1 MIHQYCLFYKNSK
14 LQFGWIQE
22 LKKNKLVIIP
32 EKGKEFS
39 CSVKQTELIW
49 SGKEFSDFTAASP
62 HLTSKA
68 AWVVNKKEDFDLETI
83 HELCEKSH
91 PYSLDELGEDFLDD
105 PSNGWEV
112 AALLFALKANNRL
125 FQQKKERFFARSEK
139 EIEKI
144 DLEIHKKKLQELIV
158 LREQEWAHCLK
169 NDITPE
175 IRSEEHEVWTQFVQR
190 IKHFLIYLDESQEKD
205 YFCKLFGVNLKSPG
219 ELEYQII
226 SYLKVADSPLSW
238 GKLQLQRAS
247 ISQEFPTH
255 EMKSVDGLKELNI
268 WESPFH
274 LETRDQRNLSPVTID
289 SALTKDYD
297 DAISWESKDSG
308 LLLRVHI
315 ADVSSFIDS
324 KHPLFAGASKRISSL
339 YTLKRTFHM
348 LPPVLAE
355 DIFSLKAGTERA
367 VMTLEIQIDKHY
379 QPTETQ
385 LYRSVIKVSNNLCYE
400 EVDKAMEEKE
410 PSWIFLN
417 KFSNELKEARMNNG
431 ALDLDRKEVKLS
443 ISDPKNIVVEA
454 IRENTPANMLIQE
467 LAIYTNS
474 IVAKRC
480 YDEEMP
486 ALFRNQ
492 PPYKVLIELEE
503 GQKPKLQNLQIK
515 PATIGTTP
523 SGHSA
528 LGLEAYLQCTSPIR
542 RFSDLVCQAI
552 LFSLLSNM
560 EQPYSEESLQL
571 WSKQC
576 ELTQRLYNK
585 VERELSDY
593 WKFKYLQQN
602 SNAEYECEVLRKFR
616 SGNYQLLIT
625 DLQLQIETAHPNL
638 VLNSMLKVIVRDTNP
653 ITKTVKLDFV

>member
-1 MIHQYCLFYKNSK
+1 
-14 LQFGWIQE
+14 
-22 LKKNKLVIIP
+22 
-32 EKGKEFS
+32 

-49 SGKEFSDFTAASP
+49 PGKEFSDFSSASP
-62 HLTSKA
+62 HLVSRA
-68 AWVVNKKEDFDLETI
+68 AWVVKKKEEFDLETI

-112 AALLFALKANNRL
+112 AALLFALKENSRL

-144 DLEIHKKKLQELIV
+144 DSEELKKEQQELV
-158 LREQEWAHCLK
+158 ALREQEWAQCLK
-169 NDITPE
+169 DGVTPE
-175 IRSEEHEVWTQFVQR
+175 IGVEEHEVWTQFVQR
-190 IKHFLIYLDESQEKD
+190 IKQFLIYLDESQEKD
-205 YFCKLFGVNLKSPG
+205 YFCKLFSLSLNSLG
-219 ELEYQII
+219 ELEYQLL
-226 SYLKVADSPLSW
+226 SCLKVAGSAISW
-238 GKLQLQRAS
+238 GKLLLQRAS
-247 ISQEFPTH
+247 VNQEFPTH
-255 EMKSVDGLKELNI
+255 EIQSVDGLKDLNI

-274 LETRDQRNLSPVTID
+274 LETRDQRDLSPVTID

-324 KHPLFAGASKRISSL
+324 KHPLFTGASKRISSL

-348 LPPVLAE
+348 LPSVLAE
-355 DIFSLKAGTERA
+355 DLFSLKAGTEKA
-367 VMTLEIQIDKHY
+367 VMTLEILIDETYK
-379 QPTETQ
+379 PMETQ
-385 LYRSVIKVSNNLCYE
+385 LYRSVIKVCKNLCYE
-400 EVDKAMEEKE
+400 EVDQAMEEKD
-410 PSWIFLN
+410 PSWIFLK
-417 KFSNELKEARMNNG
+417 KFSNELKETRMTNG
-431 ALDLDRKEVKLS
+431 ALDLDRKEVKLN
-443 ISDPKNIVVEA
+443 ISDPKNIVVKA
-454 IRENTPANMLIQE
+454 IRENTPANILIQE

-480 YDEEMP
+480 YDDEMP

-492 PPYKVLIELEE
+492 PPYKVLIDLEE

-515 PATIGTTP
+515 PATLGITP

-560 EQPYSEESLQL
+560 GEPYPEESLQL
-571 WSKQC
+571 WAKQC
-576 ELTQRLYNK
+576 ELTQKLYNK

-602 SNAEYECEVLRKFR
+602 LNVEYECEVLRKFR

-625 DLQLQIETAHPNL
+625 DLQLQVETAHPNL
-638 VLNSMLKVIVRDTNP
+638 ALNSMLKVIVRDTNP
-653 ITKTVKLDFV
+653 ITKTVKLDFA